1 MKSILVPMGNTE
13 HSREALKVAVKL
25 AEKSGAV
32 IRGIH
37 VSDLRKSRDEY
48 KNAMPYPTISPDL
61 NQSIMDKRMESIV
74 TEMDEE
80 IESVRDIFQEITQGF
95 EGKTEFIFKT
105 GDLGEIVLEEEKS
118 VDLIIMGKSREA
130 ENPKTPV
137 LSPYAR
143 TIIQKSYRSALV
155 ISSGHEP
162 GDRILLAY
170 GGSPTSGKALIETA
184 IFATLL
190 GAKKIFALCVNEDF
204 ENASPMLEIVEK
216 YLKPYDIEV
225 EKIWKKT
232 SVSEG
237 IISTVQDH
245 EINLLIMGAYGHESW
260 KEFIFGS
267 NTEKVIQKL
276 DIPMLLCS

>member
-13 HSREALKVAVKL
+13 HSREALRVAVML
-25 AEKSGAV
+25 AERAGAV
-32 IRGIH
+32 IKGIH

-61 NQSIMDKRMESIV
+61 NQSIMDKRMDSIV

-80 IESVRDIFQEITQGF
+80 IENVREIFQEITQDF
-95 EGKTEFIFKT
+95 NGKTEFIFRT
-105 GDLGEIVLEEEKS
+105 GDLAEIVLQEEKS
-118 VDLIIMGKSREA
+118 VDLIIMGKSRES

-137 LSPYAR
+137 LSDYSKA
-143 TIIQKSYRSALV
+143 IIQKSYRSALV
-155 ISSGHEP
+155 ISSGHDP
-162 GDRILLAY
+162 GDKILLAY
-170 GGSPTSGKALIETA
+170 GGSPTSGKALIESA

-237 IISTVQDH
+237 IINAVQDH

-276 DIPMLLCS
+276 NIPMLLCS

>member
-13 HSREALKVAVKL
+13 NSRQALRAAVML

-61 NQSIMDKRMESIV
+61 NQSIMEKRMESII

-80 IESVRDIFQEITQGF
+80 TENVREIFQEVIGDF
-95 EGKTEFIFKT
+95 EGKTEFIFRT
-105 GDLGEIVLEEEKS
+105 GDLAEIVLAEEKS
-118 VDLIIMGKSREA
+118 ADLIIMGKSREVD
-130 ENPKTPV
+130 NPETPV
-137 LSPYAR
+137 LSSYAR
-143 TIIQKSYRSALV
+143 AIIQKSYRSALV
-155 ISSGHEP
+155 VSSGYMP
-162 GDRILLAY
+162 GDRILLSY
-170 GGSPTSGKALIETA
+170 GGSPIAGKALIESA
-184 IFATLL
+184 RFATLL

-204 ENASPMLEIVEK
+204 ENASPMLETVEK
-216 YLKPYDIEV
+216 YLAAYEIEV

-232 SVSEG
+232 SVSDG
-237 IISTVQDH
+237 IITSVNDH
-245 EINLLIMGAYGHESW
+245 NINLLIMGAYGHESW

-267 NTEKVIQKL
+267 NTQKVIEKL